1 MDNIYELDDS
11 WNGIT
16 TIIPFGYGRIGRRVS
31 EQLQEFFEIP
41 FVIDNNEELKISSN
55 VNLFTLEEAKDKIN
69 NRKIVVLTTELAYS
83 KIRNQLRSYGYVE
96 NKDFTILSRFLGEY
110 FLKNENKIF
119 LSKLDT
125 IITSRCTLKCPHC
138 AGFIPYCSDA
148 HDVPFERL
156 CKNFDVVFSCVDYV
170 LEYCLLGGEPFL
182 YNNLATLIEYLMS
195 NYGDKIGKLV
205 LISNGNVDICEGE
218 INVLRKYNIK
228 IAVSDYTESVNYRKR
243 YDRFLNLLEDNNIE
257 YSVNKELV
265 WKDHGYPS
273 NPAKLRAEDVR
284 KHMVACGHT
293 CPSAFDGKIYY
304 CDGMVSA
311 ELMTGY
317 ATAEDDVID
326 IAKMRKYRSENEVK
340 RGIFSYLMGDINSS
354 GYPSF
359 CSLCRGIGED
369 NKNIVK
375 PGM

>member
-1 MDNIYELDDS
+1 MDNIFELDES

-31 EQLQEFFEIP
+31 AQLRDFFEIP
-41 FVIDNNEELKISSN
+41 FVIDNNKALKSNSN
-55 VNLFTLEEAKDKIN
+55 VKLLTLEEAKDKIK

-83 KIRNQLRSYGYVE
+83 KIRNELCSYGYVE

-110 FLKNENKIF
+110 FLKNEDKIF

-125 IITSRCTLKCPHC
+125 IITSRCSLKCPHC
-138 AGFIPYCSDA
+138 AGFIPYCKDA

-156 CKNFDVVFSCVDYV
+156 CQNFDTVFSSVDYV

-182 YNNLATLIEYLMS
+182 YKDLVALIEYLMS
-195 NYGDKIGKLV
+195 TYGDKIGKLV
-205 LISNGNVDICEGE
+205 LISNGNVDITNDD
-218 INVLRKYNIK
+218 INVIKKYNIK
-228 IAVSDYTESVNYRKR
+228 IAVSDYTESVNYKKR
-243 YDRFLNLLEDNNIE
+243 YDKFLDLLEKNDIE
-257 YSVNKELV
+257 YSINKELV

-273 NPAKLRAEDVR
+273 NPAKLRDDEVR
-284 KHMVACGHT
+284 SHMEACGHT

-317 ATAEDDVID
+317 TTAENDVID
-326 IAKMRKYRSENEVK
+326 IAKMQKSSSENEVK
-340 RGIFSYLMGDINSS
+340 TRIFSYLMGDINRS